1 MSLYFLF
8 CSSFFLY
15 DGRVNKFSV
24 YMLFFPERLLPEFQR
39 LFSHLFSLLFSSCD
53 NHVIF
58 LNGILI
64 VMLFFLVS
72 TCAG

>member
-1 MSLYFLF
+1 
-8 CSSFFLY
+8 
-15 DGRVNKFSV
+15 
-24 YMLFFPERLLPEFQR
+24 MLFFPERLLPEFQR